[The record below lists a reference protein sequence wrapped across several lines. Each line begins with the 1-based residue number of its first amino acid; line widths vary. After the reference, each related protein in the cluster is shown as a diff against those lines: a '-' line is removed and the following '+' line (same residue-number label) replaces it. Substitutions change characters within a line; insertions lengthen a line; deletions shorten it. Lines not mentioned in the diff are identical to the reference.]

1 MNVEEKS
8 KIYNKGVEEGKK
20 HSTSAPDT
28 LRRLN
33 HVEEH
38 MVTKDLFG
46 TKIDD
51 LKEFFNEKFKTNDE
65 AHKKLLQQ
73 QTLTNGS
80 VKSLKAWRFALAMSW
95 TVVTIMFPVM
105 FYYYTIA
112 SEFQTKD
119 TIREMIESNNAV
131 IRLDIAGDVED
142 YLEDNVEEVY
152 YNK

>member
-1 MNVEEKS
+1 MDNEEKS
-8 KIYNKGVEEGKK
+8 KIYNKGVIEGKK

-33 HVEEH
+33 YVEKH

-51 LKEFFNEKFKTNDE
+51 LKEFFNEKFKTNNE

-73 QTLTNGS
+73 QTITNGS

-105 FYYYTIA
+105 FYYYTVA
-112 SEFQTKD
+112 NEFQTKD
-119 TIREMIESNNAV
+119 TIRQMIESNNTV
-131 IRLDIAGDVED
+131 IRLDIAEEVED

-152 YNK
+152 YNN